1 MYSIIDQPQTSL
13 NGDAPKPII
22 QLRRGRK
29 PGRKAKRRPTS
40 HSKKDSETDL
50 GDVDLITAADGEQGE
65 EAQPIEVE
73 TKVPVESSNGA
84 VGELIDSLVSPLKVD
99 NVFGKLRFISSI
111 DSDNFLVK
119 MNANVFLRKMDS

>member
-1 MYSIIDQPQTSL
+1 METHQNRLFNYEEGENQVERPNEDPLHTQ
-13 NGDAPKPII
+13 
-22 QLRRGRK
+22 RK
-29 PGRKAKRRPTS
+29 IP
-40 HSKKDSETDL
+40 ETDL

-73 TKVPVESSNGA
+73 TKVPIESSNGA

-99 NVFGKLRFISSI
+99 NVFGKLSFISSI